1 MCPHTPFGNVKTIKQ
16 HYQCRTEQRIA
27 QEVCGHV
34 HQYGRI
40 RIFESNTKEEMYRII
55 CRKQQHSYTHNLSG
69 AEIILENFLSGVF
82 ANKNK
87 SRRITSTAVR
97 HKVKTVYRWFHC
109 YAYLILIQSYENIG
123 FQDYFPEFFFIF

>member
-40 RIFESNTKEEMYRII
+40 RIFESNTKEQY
-55 CRKQQHSYTHNLSG
+55 LV
-69 AEIILENFLSGVF
+69 NF
-82 ANKNK
+82 
-87 SRRITSTAVR
+87 
-97 HKVKTVYRWFHC
+97 
-109 YAYLILIQSYENIG
+109 
-123 FQDYFPEFFFIF
+123 